1 MLVLSRKTSEELV
14 IGDDIRVMVVEIR
27 SGQVRLGIKAPA
39 EIPVHRAEVYDQIHR
54 SSAEL
59 DVLAGMARG
68 EPLHEIEER
77 HDAEEPQ

>member
-14 IGDDIRVMVVEIR
+14 IGDNIRVMVVEIR
-27 SGQVRLGIKAPA
+27 SGQVRLGVKAPV
-39 EIPVHRAEVYDQIHR
+39 EVPVHRAEIYDQIHTA
-54 SSAEL
+54 AER
-59 DVLAGMARG
+59 DVLAGLARG